1 MKVLLTSCKPETDN
15 IRNKFI
21 DILYESVGS
30 QGNFYSHRLILL
42 SKGDSYGL
50 RSSSS
55 SQRIQSA

>member
-30 QGNFYSHRLILL
+30 QGNF
-42 SKGDSYGL
+42 
-50 RSSSS
+50 
-55 SQRIQSA
+55 